1 MSFTMNTDQY
11 SGLTPEMITSFEE
24 LLIVL
29 GIGLLLGI
37 EREFSKS
44 KPDSERVKLFAGVR
58 TFPIVALAG
67 YAGAL
72 LAEAFSVWILVA
84 TFAGVLAMIALSYQG
99 SRGKDLGTTTEFS
112 LMMTFILGALVFI
125 GKYHL
130 SVTIA
135 VLVTALLTLK
145 IRMHEV
151 IKRLSREDILA
162 ILLFVVITALVLPL
176 LPDEDFGPYAV
187 FNPYKVWLIVVIF
200 VTLNFLSYFLS
211 KFLDEKRSTLT
222 IGILGGF
229 ASSTAT
235 AWYFSRRTGKSAS
248 ASRLAAAAIVL
259 ASSIM
264 FFRLLIWLVILN
276 LPLFRILWLPVS
288 FFGIIGLAA
297 GYWLS
302 REEAPKGEGQ
312 EMPAGTTNP
321 INLREALF
329 FGLIYLLIQLLVGY
343 ADEQYG
349 ASGAYVASGI
359 SGITDIDAITISM
372 AELAKGAGKEAIAA
386 TAIIIAAF
394 SNTLIKYTFCLV
406 FGNASLRRYA
416 SLVFVPLFLM
426 GIAYVVFR
434 ILG

>member
-1 MSFTMNTDQY
+1 MNTDQHT
-11 SGLTPEMITSFEE
+11 GLTSEMITSFEE

-37 EREFSKS
+37 EREFSKNR
-44 KPDSERVKLFAGVR
+44 PDSEKVKVFAGVR

-84 TFAGVLAMIALSYQG
+84 AFAGVLAIIALAYQG

-112 LMMTFILGALVFI
+112 LMMTFILGALVFT

-151 IKRLSREDILA
+151 VKRLSRDEILA

-176 LPDEDFGPYAV
+176 LPNEDYGPYGV
-187 FNPYKVWLIVVIF
+187 LNPYTVWLIVVIF

-235 AWYFSRRTGKSAS
+235 AWYFSRQSRKSRDGD
-248 ASRLAAAAIVL
+248 RLRAAAIVL

-264 FFRLLIWLVILN
+264 FFRLLIWLALLN
-276 LPLFRILWLPVS
+276 FALLRAIWIPVS
-288 FFGIIGLAA
+288 VFGLIGLGG

-302 REEAPKGEGQ
+302 RQQKQQEENHVV
-312 EMPAGTTNP
+312 PAGTNNP

-343 ADEQYG
+343 TDEQYG
-349 ASGAYVASGI
+349 ASGTFIASGI

-372 AELAKGAGKEAIAA
+372 ADLGKEAGKETVAA
-386 TAIIIAAF
+386 TAVIIAAF
-394 SNTLIKYTFCLV
+394 ANTLVKYAFCLI

-416 SLVFVPLFLM
+416 SFVFIPLFLL
-426 GIAYVVFR
+426 GIGYVVFR